1 LTTSDYTEI
10 FSGLT
15 PGQVNDLIAAAI
27 AAPSGHNTQP
37 WKFTVSVDTITILPD
52 YSRSL
57 PVVDP
62 NNRELFISLG
72 CALENLTIAAR
83 VLGFSFTIAL
93 FPDSEK
99 QEQIQVT
106 LKKGVH
112 LYDPLYSAISMRQ
125 SNRQVYTGE
134 AIPEKDLIL
143 LGSGMPYE
151 KVRLDV
157 ILRSSAK
164 YNDLVELVTEA
175 DGEQMCDYHFKKE
188 LIQWIRFNK
197 SEQRS
202 QRDGLSHQVL
212 GFPSFPRFLGS
223 CIIKAFLRPGLQ
235 SRMNKQKLESSA
247 AMVLFSASEDSKA
260 AWVNVGRTFQR
271 FSLEST
277 LTGVALAHV
286 NQPVEVPRT
295 REKLRNVIGIPDYYP
310 SLLIRLGYAGV
321 VAKSPRRLVGAVLV
335 RS

>member
-1 LTTSDYTEI
+1 MTTSDYTEI

-15 PGQVNDLIAAAI
+15 PGQVNDLITAAI

-37 WKFTVSVDTITILPD
+37 WKFTVNDDTITILPD

-83 VLGFSFTIAL
+83 VLGFSSTIAL
-93 FPDSEK
+93 FPDKEK
-99 QEQIQVT
+99 QEQIRVT
-106 LKKGVH
+106 LKEGVH

-125 SNRQVYTGE
+125 SNRQIYTGE

-143 LGSGMPYE
+143 LGSRMPYE
-151 KVRLDV
+151 RVRMN
-157 ILRSSAK
+157 IIPKSSAK

-175 DGEQMCDYHFKKE
+175 DGVQMRDYHFKKE

-197 SEQRS
+197 SEQRR

-223 CIIKAFLRPGLQ
+223 SIIKAFLQPGLQ
-235 SRMNKQKLESSA
+235 SRTDKQKLESSA
-247 AMVLFSASEDSKA
+247 AMVLFSTSEDSKI

-271 FSLEST
+271 FALEAT
-277 LTGVALAHV
+277 LKGIAQAHV
-286 NQPVEVPRT
+286 NQPVEVPGT
-295 REKLRNVIGIPDYYP
+295 REKLKSIIGIDNLSP
-310 SLLIRLGYAGV
+310 SLLIRIGYAGFM
-321 VAKSPRRLVGAVLV
+321 ARSIRRTVE
-335 RS
+335 RY